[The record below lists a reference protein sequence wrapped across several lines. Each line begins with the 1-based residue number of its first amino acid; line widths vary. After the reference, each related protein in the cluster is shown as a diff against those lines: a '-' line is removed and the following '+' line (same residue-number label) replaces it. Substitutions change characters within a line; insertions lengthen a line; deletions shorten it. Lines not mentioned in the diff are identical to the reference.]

1 MSGSCRETTETE
13 KKKNTKYLFKMF
25 HSEHLHCEFQYQ
37 ILSHCA
43 AKHLMEKTETQR
55 GNLHM
60 YKMLKH
66 KLCFLFKQTFWIIS
80 WMSAFGKVMF
90 SPSSREE
97 MIWRSRRKQDADGDG
112 L

>member
-43 AKHLMEKTETQR
+43 AKHLMEKTETQG
-55 GNLHM
+55 GNL
-60 YKMLKH
+60 YKH
-66 KLCFLFKQTFWIIS
+66 KEERSAVFSVQTDLLDHLLDECLWQSDVLPKQQR
-80 WMSAFGKVMF
+80 GDDL
-90 SPSSREE
+90 EE
-97 MIWRSRRKQDADGDG
+97 QTETRR
-112 L
+112 